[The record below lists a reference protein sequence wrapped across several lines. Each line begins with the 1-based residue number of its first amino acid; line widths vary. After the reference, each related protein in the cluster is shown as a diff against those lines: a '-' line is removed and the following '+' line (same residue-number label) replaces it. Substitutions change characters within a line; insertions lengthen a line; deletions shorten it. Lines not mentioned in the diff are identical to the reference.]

1 MKNMKG
7 NLDKYLEMTKPKVTL
22 LNLLV
27 GVTCFVL
34 ASFPSIDLL
43 RLVLFLFVGYVTA
56 GGCGVLNCVLDE
68 KVDKL
73 MERTSKRAIPSG
85 VVTPKGALIFGM
97 ILTVGG
103 LAISFFMFNFLTALM
118 IFLGFIFYIPVYT
131 VLLKRSSSWNV
142 VIGGV
147 AGCFA
152 GLSGWTATGQ
162 ALALTPL
169 LLAAVG
175 FLWTP
180 AHLWGLA
187 IKRNKDYKKAGI
199 PMLPVVSGLERASQ
213 IVFLFNIA
221 TIGFSFLLPLFGLTG
236 LLYLTIAVFAGVWLL
251 IESRRLLI
259 FHSESQGFKVFLIS
273 MPYLACLLTGLIC
286 DKVLFGALLSAL

>member
-1 MKNMKG
+1 M
-7 NLDKYLEMTKPKVTL
+7 
-22 LNLLV
+22 
-27 GVTCFVL
+27 
-34 ASFPSIDLL
+34 
-43 RLVLFLFVGYVTA
+43 
-56 GGCGVLNCVLDE
+56 
-68 KVDKL
+68 
-73 MERTSKRAIPSG
+73 
-85 VVTPKGALIFGM
+85 
-97 ILTVGG
+97 
-103 LAISFFMFNFLTALM
+103 
-118 IFLGFIFYIPVYT
+118 
-131 VLLKRSSSWNV
+131 
-142 VIGGV
+142 IGGA

-169 LLAAVG
+169 LLAAVD

-180 AHLWGLA
+180 AYLWGLA
-187 IKRNKDYKKAGI
+187 IKKNKDYKKAGI
-199 PMLPVVSGLERASQ
+199 PMLPVVSGLKRASQ